1 MPLASFDSLTSSR
14 YEVRIA
20 GGVCPGLRTDSL
32 AMAIV
37 GMLLE
42 IGWAAMLQDR
52 RVGAGGEERRLQ

>member
-1 MPLASFDSLTSSR
+1 
-14 YEVRIA
+14 
-20 GGVCPGLRTDSL
+20 
-32 AMAIV
+32 MAIV